1 MKNILVT
8 GGAGYIGS
16 VCCAQLLARGYSV
29 VVVDDLSTGFADAVP
44 QGALFHQADI
54 GDRPKIRR
62 LLSDHPI
69 DAAFHFA
76 AKALI
81 PESVTDPGIFFDTN
95 VASGIILLEELR
107 RAEVRKFV
115 FSSSAAVYGACASA
129 PISEDHAKAPI
140 TSYGESKLMFEQ
152 ILAWYARAYGWGIA
166 AMRYFNAGGAS
177 GKLGERHV
185 PETHL
190 IPRLFQV
197 ALGDLPVFEIFG
209 TDYATSDG
217 SCVRDYVHVLDIAE
231 AHIRTMSLLDKPGMT
246 SFNIGTGS
254 CHSVQQVLWAAER
267 VCGQRIPTV
276 LRDRRAGDPAV
287 LCASP
292 KKLMGMLGWKPEHS
306 ELANIVQTAWD
317 FYRTSHHV
325 TSNANHGGS
334 GRILNVAPS
343 IQRDELL

>member
-16 VCCAQLLARGYSV
+16 VCSAELLARGYSV

-44 QGALFHQADI
+44 QGALFHRADI
-54 GDRPKIRR
+54 GDRLKMRR
-62 LLSDHPI
+62 ILSDHPI

-81 PESVTDPGIFFDTN
+81 PESVTNPGMFFDAN

-107 RAEVRKFV
+107 RAQVRKFV
-115 FSSSAAVYGACASA
+115 FSSSAAVYGDCEWS
-129 PISEDHAKAPI
+129 PISEDHGKAPL

-177 GKLGERHV
+177 GDLGERHD

-209 TDYATSDG
+209 SDYATPDG
-217 SCVRDYVHVLDIAE
+217 SCLRDYVHVLDIAE
-231 AHIRTMSLLDKPGMT
+231 AHIRAMSLLDKSGMT
-246 SFNIGTGS
+246 AFNIGTGS
-254 CHSVQQVLWAAER
+254 NHSVKQVLCTAEK
-267 VCGQRIPTV
+267 VCGQHIPAV
-276 LRDRRAGDPAV
+276 PRDRRPGDPAV

-292 KKLMGMLGWKPEHS
+292 KKLIGTLGWKPEHS
-306 ELANIVQTAWD
+306 DLTNIVQTAWD
-317 FYRTSHHV
+317 FYRTSRHI
-325 TSNANHGGS
+325 TSVANHDRS
-334 GRILNVAPS
+334 GMTLNVAPS
-343 IQRDELL
+343 IQRD

>member
-1 MKNILVT
+1 
-8 GGAGYIGS
+8 
-16 VCCAQLLARGYSV
+16 LLARGYSV

-44 QGALFHQADI
+44 PGALFHQADI

-62 LLSDHPI
+62 ILSDYSI

-76 AKALI
+76 AKASI
-81 PESVTDPGIFFDTN
+81 PESVANPGIFFDAN

-115 FSSSAAVYGACASA
+115 FSSSAAVYGECESS
-129 PISEDHAKAPI
+129 PISENHLKAPI

-166 AMRYFNAGGAS
+166 AMRYFNAGGAF
-177 GKLGERHV
+177 GNLGERHD

-197 ALGDLPVFEIFG
+197 ALGDVPVCEIFG
-209 TDYATSDG
+209 TDYATPDG
-217 SCVRDYVHVLDIAE
+217 TCLRDYVHVLDIAE
-231 AHIRTMSLLDKPGMT
+231 AHIRTMPLLEKPGMT
-246 SFNIGTGS
+246 SFNIGSGLS
-254 CHSVQQVLWAAER
+254 RSVKQVLCTVEK
-267 VCGQRIPTV
+267 VCGQRIPV
-276 LRDRRAGDPAV
+276 VVRNRRAGDPAV

-292 KKLMGMLGWKPEHS
+292 EKLIGVLGWKPEHS
-306 ELANIVQTAWD
+306 DLTNIVQTAWN
-317 FYRTSHHV
+317 FYRTSRHV
-325 TSNANHGGS
+325 ASNASHGGS
-334 GRILNVAPS
+334 GMILNAAPS